1 MQSTTV
7 VVCILLKLI
16 LQERRPFVC
25 MLSFLFVRTLSGR
38 VVDLYV
44 DTFGEVDA
52 QYQNAIQNG
61 AASLLEPTT
70 EPWRQRTCFIADPEG
85 NIIEIGSWK
94 KPYENDKEA

>member
-25 MLSFLFVRTLSGR
+25 MLSFLFVRTLSDR
-38 VVDLYV
+38 MVDLYV
-44 DTFGEVDA
+44 DTFEEVDA

-70 EPWRQRTCFIADPEG
+70 EPWRQRACFIADPEG
-85 NIIEIGSWK
+85 NIIEIGS
-94 KPYENDKEA
+94 